1 MAKGLE
7 KDKRQEALDDLYK
20 QTSGLYDSYENKED
34 FWNDQHWLNN
44 PLINP
49 SDKVRMLKE
58 QGEAEFKRGR
68 EYERELIRKRLR
80 EEIDANQKERIDM
93 DDPDERSNTFL
104 FIAGM
109 NMALMITR
117 WVEHVETD

>member
-1 MAKGLE
+1 ME
-7 KDKRQEALDDLYK
+7 KDKRQKALDELYK
-20 QTSGLYDSYENKED
+20 QTSELYDSYESKED
-34 FWNDQHWLNN
+34 FWNDQHWINN

-49 SDKVRMLKE
+49 SDKVRMLKG

-80 EEIDANQKERIDM
+80 EEIKANQEERASIDNSE
-93 DDPDERSNTFL
+93 ERSHLFM

-109 NMALMITR
+109 HMALMVTK
-117 WVEHVETD
+117 WVEHVETE

>member
-1 MAKGLE
+1 MNE
-7 KDKRQEALDDLYK
+7 ERQKSLDELYK
-20 QTSGLYDSYENKED
+20 QTAELYDSYENKEE
-34 FWNDQHWLNN
+34 FWNDQHWINN
-44 PLINP
+44 PLITLPNKI
-49 SDKVRMLKE
+49 SMLEKQE
-58 QGEAEFKRGR
+58 QAAFENGR
-68 EYERELIRKRLR
+68 KHERELIRKRLR

-93 DDPDERSNTFL
+93 DDPNERSNTFL